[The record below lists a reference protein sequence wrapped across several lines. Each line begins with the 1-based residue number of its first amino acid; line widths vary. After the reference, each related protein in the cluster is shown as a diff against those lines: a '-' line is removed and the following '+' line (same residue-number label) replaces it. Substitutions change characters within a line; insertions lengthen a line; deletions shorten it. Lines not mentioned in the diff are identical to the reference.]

1 MTVVVVFH
9 GQLSQRISNGP
20 YLLVLRYFGTKHQGL
35 LFSVIK
41 LKYKL
46 YNLSLQAQRMV
57 LLEIIFSVLC
67 CGY

>member
-1 MTVVVVFH
+1 MANFH
-9 GQLSQRISNGP
+9 KEFLMDLNLIALG
-20 YLLVLRYFGTKHQGL
+20 YFGTKHQGL